1 MFTLIFLIEAIL
13 RIVAL
18 GPIQYI
24 KDWWNILDLFIVVI
38 SIATIV
44 INRYFDLEN
53 LPVDPTVI
61 RVIRIIRI
69 ARVLKLL
76 KTAKGIQSLL
86 NTVGESMLQVGNLA
100 LLFGL
105 FFFIFSTLGVEI
117 FGKLRK

>member
-1 MFTLIFLIEAIL
+1 MESSLTFTLFVILLAFIFEFTNGFHDA
-13 RIVAL
+13 A
-18 GPIQYI
+18 
-24 KDWWNILDLFIVVI
+24 I